1 MVPALERESVR
12 DASPETEGEEM
23 VSPNALAGRTALVT
37 GAGKRLG
44 QAVARGL
51 AGVGANIVIHYGTS
65 RDDAERLVDE
75 LVREGRRAWAIRADL
90 ADSSQVESLIPTA
103 LEAAGGVDILVNNA
117 SIFFP
122 STMGD
127 ARVEGLM
134 RNIEVNAWAPFALS
148 RAFAGSVARGTIVNF
163 LDTRV
168 KGYDWRHVEY
178 ILSKHTL
185 EVLTRMSA
193 LEFAPGV
200 TVNAVAPGLILPPP
214 GEDESYLEA
223 MKDTV
228 PLKRYGSA
236 ADIVDAVLF
245 LVTSSYLTG
254 QVIYVDGGRHLE
266 APS

>member
-1 MVPALERESVR
+1 
-12 DASPETEGEEM
+12 M
-23 VSPNALAGRTALVT
+23 VSQDALAGRTALVT

-44 QAVARGL
+44 RAVARGL
-51 AGVGANIVIHYGTS
+51 AERGAGVVIHYGTS

-75 LVREGRRAWAIRADL
+75 LARDGHTAWAVQADL
-90 ADSSQVESLIPTA
+90 ADSGAVESLVPQA
-103 LEAAGGVDILVNNA
+103 LEATGGLDVLINNA
-117 SIFFP
+117 SIFPP
-122 STMGD
+122 STV
-127 ARVEGLM
+127 AEASVEGLV

-148 RAFAGSVARGTIVNF
+148 RSFACSAERGTIVNF

-185 EVLTRMSA
+185 EVLTRMTA

-228 PLKRYGSA
+228 PLKRHGSA
-236 ADIVDAVLF
+236 ADVVEAVLF